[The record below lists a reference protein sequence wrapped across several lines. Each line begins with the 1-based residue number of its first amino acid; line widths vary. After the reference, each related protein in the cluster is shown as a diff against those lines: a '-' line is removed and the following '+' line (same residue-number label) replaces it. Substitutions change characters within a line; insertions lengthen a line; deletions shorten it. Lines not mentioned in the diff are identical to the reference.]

1 LASVTD
7 RPALEF
13 IPGKA
18 GLHRAIDDHSGV
30 STIARLSAIAKKAL
44 NLLRRPSTSSKGKTL
59 PVYRAEPPRTV
70 IRVVALF
77 LTVAATGVS
86 AREFRAA
93 DVQAENYPTVQALRF
108 MGRVIAERSGGQHQI
123 RIFHSRQLG
132 EEKETIEQ
140 TRAGAIDLN
149 RTNVALIG
157 TFVPAVNVLAMPFLF
172 RSAEHLEKVLD
183 GPIGNEI
190 LNSFESHGFVGLA
203 FYDSGARS
211 IYNSVR
217 PVRSPADLKGLRIR
231 VQQSELMSDM
241 VRALGAEPI
250 QLPYGQ
256 VLTGL
261 ATKLIDGAE
270 NNWPSFVTTDHYKY
284 AGFYTLT
291 EHSMSPEVLV
301 MSQKAW
307 QSLSAADQQMFRE
320 AALRSSQFMREK
332 WRDLEERSRQQAEAA
347 GVTIVNDFDRKP
359 FESAMAGLYEKVQR
373 DPAAAELIARIRQ
386 VE

>member
-1 LASVTD
+1 VFSRADLSRTA
-7 RPALEF
+7 AL
-13 IPGKA
+13 
-18 GLHRAIDDHSGV
+18 
-30 STIARLSAIAKKAL
+30 
-44 NLLRRPSTSSKGKTL
+44 
-59 PVYRAEPPRTV
+59 
-70 IRVVALF
+70 VVALF
-77 LTVAATGVS
+77 LTVAATGAI

-93 DVQAENYPTVQALRF
+93 DTQNEGYPTVQALRF
-108 MGRVIAERSGGQHQI
+108 MGSLIAERTGGRHQI
-123 RIFHSRQLG
+123 RVFHSHQLG

-157 TFVPAVNVLAMPFLF
+157 NFVPAMNVLAMPFLF
-172 RSAEHLEKVLD
+172 RSIEHQQRVLD
-183 GPIGNEI
+183 GPIGTEI
-190 LNSFESHGFVGLA
+190 LNSFAPYGFVGLA

-217 PVRSPADLKGLRIR
+217 PVRSIADIRGLRIR

-241 VRALGAEPI
+241 IRALGAEPI
-250 QLPYGQ
+250 ELPYGQ

-261 ATKLIDGAE
+261 ANKLIDGAE

-291 EHSMSPEVLV
+291 EHTMSPEVLV

-307 QSLSAADQQMFRE
+307 QSLSAEDQKIFRE
-320 AALRSSQFMREK
+320 SALRSSRFMREK
-332 WRDLEERSRQQAEAA
+332 WKDLEEASRKQAESA
-347 GVTIVNDFDRKP
+347 GVIIVKDIDRKP
-359 FESAMAGLYEKVQR
+359 FEAAMAAIYEKAQR
-373 DPAAAELIARIRQ
+373 DPAAAQLIERIRK

>member
-1 LASVTD
+1 VYSRADLSRTA
-7 RPALEF
+7 AL
-13 IPGKA
+13 
-18 GLHRAIDDHSGV
+18 
-30 STIARLSAIAKKAL
+30 
-44 NLLRRPSTSSKGKTL
+44 
-59 PVYRAEPPRTV
+59 
-70 IRVVALF
+70 VVALF
-77 LTVAATGVS
+77 LTVAATGAI

-93 DVQAENYPTVQALRF
+93 DTQNEDYPTVQALRF
-108 MGRVIAERSGGQHQI
+108 MGSLIGARTGGRHQI
-123 RIFHSRQLG
+123 RVFHSRQLG

-149 RTNVALIG
+149 RINVALIG
-157 TFVPAVNVLAMPFLF
+157 NFVPAMNVLAMPFLF
-172 RSAEHLEKVLD
+172 RSIEHQQRVLD
-183 GPIGNEI
+183 GPIGTEI
-190 LNSFESHGFVGLA
+190 LNSFEPYGFVGLA

-217 PVRSPADLKGLRIR
+217 PVRSIADIKGLRIR

-241 VRALGAEPI
+241 IRSLGAEPI
-250 QLPYGQ
+250 ELPYGQ

-291 EHSMSPEVLV
+291 EHTMSPEVLV

-307 QSLSAADQQMFRE
+307 QSLSAEDQKIFRE
-320 AALRSSQFMREK
+320 SALRSSHFMREK
-332 WRDLEERSRQQAEAA
+332 WKDLEEASRKQAESA
-347 GVTIVNDFDRKP
+347 GVTIVKDIDRTP
-359 FESAMAGLYEKVQR
+359 FEAAMATIYEKAQR
-373 DPAAAELIARIRQ
+373 DPAAAQLIERIRK

>member
-1 LASVTD
+1 MDQPD
-7 RPALEF
+7 RDL

-18 GLHRAIDDHSGV
+18 GLHRPIDDHSGV
-30 STIARLSAIAKKAL
+30 STIASLFPPAKKAL
-44 NLLRRPSTSSKGKTL
+44 NLLRPASTPSKGKTL
-59 PVYRAEPPRTV
+59 PVYRACLPRTL
-70 IRVVALF
+70 IVVAAL
-77 LTVAATGVS
+77 LSAVAATGAF

-108 MGRVIAERSGGQHQI
+108 MGRVIAEQSGGQHQI
-123 RIFHSRQLG
+123 RIFHSGQLG
-132 EEKETIEQ
+132 EEKETIAQ

-149 RTNVALIG
+149 RTNVALLG
-157 TFVPAVNVLAMPFLF
+157 TFVPAINVLAMPFLF
-172 RSAEHLEKVLD
+172 RSAAHLHKVLD

-190 LNSFESHGFVGLA
+190 LNSFEAHGFVGLT

-217 PVRSPADLKGLRIR
+217 PIRSLAELKGLRIR
-231 VQQSELMSDM
+231 VQQSQLMSDM
-241 VRALGAEPI
+241 MRALGAEPI
-250 QLPYGQ
+250 ELPYGQ

-261 ATKLIDGAE
+261 ATRLIDGAE

-307 QSLSAADQQMFRE
+307 QGLSADDQKMFRE
-320 AALRSSQFMREK
+320 AALRSNQFMREK
-332 WRDLEERSRQQAEAA
+332 WRDLEERSRQQAEAG
-347 GVTIVNDFDRKP
+347 GVVVVKELDRKP
-359 FESAMAGLYEKVQR
+359 FEEAMAGLYQKAQH
-373 DPAAAELIARIRQ
+373 DPAVAELIARIRE

>member
-1 LASVTD
+1 L
-7 RPALEF
+7 PATE
-13 IPGKA
+13 
-18 GLHRAIDDHSGV
+18 
-30 STIARLSAIAKKAL
+30 KKAL

-59 PVYRAEPPRTV
+59 PVYRAGFSRTSFL
-70 IRVVALF
+70 VVALF
-77 LTVAATGVS
+77 LTVAAAGVS

-108 MGRVIAERSGGQHQI
+108 MGRIIAERSGGRHQI
-123 RIFHSRQLG
+123 RIFHSGELG
-132 EEKETIEQ
+132 GEKETIEQ

-149 RTNVALIG
+149 RINVALIG

-172 RSAEHLEKVLD
+172 RSSEHLHKVLD

-190 LNSFESHGFVGLA
+190 LNSFEPHGFVGLT

-231 VQQSELMSDM
+231 VQQSELMSNM
-241 VRALGAEPI
+241 VRALGAEPVA
-250 QLPYGQ
+250 LPYGQ

-261 ATKLIDGAE
+261 ATRLIDGAE
-270 NNWPSFVTTDHYKY
+270 NNWPSFVTTDHYRY

-307 QSLSAADQQMFRE
+307 QSLSTDDQKMFRE
-320 AALRSSQFMREK
+320 AAVKSSQFMREK
-332 WRDLEERSRQQAEAA
+332 WRDLEERSRQEAEAA
-347 GVTIVNDFDRKP
+347 GVTIVKDFDRTP
-359 FESAMAGLYEKVQR
+359 FEAAMADLYRKAQR
-373 DPAAAELIARIRQ
+373 DRAVMELIERIRQ